1 MEKNKKKGVSDII
14 ATVLILLLTVSGASI
29 LLVVIYNF
37 TTDNLTPDKTTCF
50 EIQNKLKIISSES
63 CYTDSP
69 SKSTTIRVRTEADLK
84 EFNLYLEDD
93 SDMKVFIMKKGE
105 VVVNARNINK
115 AFTDP
120 IEFPAINGE
129 KIYFFK
135 DISANKVKIAAVI
148 NKETCS
154 ISQPVAINKCS

>member
-105 VVVNARNINK
+105 VVVNARNIRSK
-115 AFTDP
+115 S
-120 IEFPAINGE
+120 INFQLT
-129 KIYFFK
+129 I
-135 DISANKVKIAAVI
+135 IQNNALIV
-148 NKETCS
+148 TCS
-154 ISQPVAINKCS
+154 DRPISEKDRNFLTS